1 MDIIIKTLENHEE
14 RLNKHDAEIAKL
26 KKDVTKLKKE
36 LSYLKNELKREISD
50 LKEYQKEPEDLIF
63 KVIKAMDENG
73 SVFEDDDLFI
83 IADLMKN

>member
-1 MDIIIKTLENHEE
+1 MDTIIKTLENHEE
-14 RLNKHDAEIAKL
+14 RLNNHDVEIAKL
-26 KKDVTKLKKE
+26 KKDVAKLKKE